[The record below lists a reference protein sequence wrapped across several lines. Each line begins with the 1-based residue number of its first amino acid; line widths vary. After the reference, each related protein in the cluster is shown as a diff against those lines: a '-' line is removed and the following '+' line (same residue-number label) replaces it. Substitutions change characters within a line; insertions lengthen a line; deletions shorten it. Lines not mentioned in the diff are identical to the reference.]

1 MDEVKLLQTLHK
13 DLVTFL
19 DSLIESFPEEGDLVI
34 ARFAIKDQFPIKDI
48 MEYIIDKLL
57 PLKSNVDNRDNNFF
71 LENNILFEQLEDNK
85 VNHFKKIW
93 VSGNLDDEDKD
104 NIWKWFDRFLK
115 IAQYYV
121 KIQKTQ
127 EK

>member
-13 DLVTFL
+13 DLVSFL

-48 MEYIIDKLL
+48 MKYIIDKLL

-93 VSGNLDDEDKD
+93 MSGNLDDEDKD

-121 KIQKTQ
+121 KIQKT
-127 EK
+127 

>member
-1 MDEVKLLQTLHK
+1 MDEVRLLQTLHK

-48 MEYIIDKLL
+48 MNYIIEKLL
-57 PLKSNVDNRDNNFF
+57 PLKSNVDKRDNNFF
-71 LENNILFEQLEDNK
+71 LENNILFEKLEDNK

-93 VSGNLDDEDKD
+93 ISGNLDDDDKD

-115 IAQYYV
+115 IAQYYT
-121 KIQKTQ
+121 KIQKT
-127 EK
+127 

>member
-48 MEYIIDKLL
+48 MEYIIEKLL

-93 VSGNLDDEDKD
+93 ISGNLDDEDKD

-121 KIQKTQ
+121 KIQKT
-127 EK
+127 

>member
-13 DLVTFL
+13 DLVSFL

-48 MEYIIDKLL
+48 MKYIIDKLL

-71 LENNILFEQLEDNK
+71 LENNILFEKLEDNK

-93 VSGNLDDEDKD
+93 ISGNLDDEDKD

-121 KIQKTQ
+121 KIQKT
-127 EK
+127 

>member
-48 MEYIIDKLL
+48 MEYIIQKLL
-57 PLKSNVDNRDNNFF
+57 PLKSNVDSRDNNFF

-93 VSGNLDDEDKD
+93 ISGNLDDEDKD
-104 NIWKWFDRFLK
+104 NIWKWFDRFLR

-121 KIQKTQ
+121 KIKKI